1 MATSV
6 ANRTR
11 IRRFTPIQQLFHL
24 LLIVTFLIQGAT
36 GLARMFIETSWG
48 KTIAWVFG
56 GYEACR
62 TIHIYVGILMLCGF
76 ALHGIYL
83 IFKIN
88 WKRFPESLFSPDSLM
103 LRPKDAKDFLQH
115 IGWFFGISQAP
126 QFDRW
131 GYWEKFDYWA
141 VFWGI
146 PVLGITGLVMAY
158 PLSATQ
164 VMPGWFLNLAFWI
177 HRIEALLAMGHVFII
192 HFFIG
197 HLRRHNFPMD
207 RTMFEGSADLEAT
220 RHERPAWL
228 SRLEQTGE
236 LDRKLVPETGVARRA
251 VYYVVGYLAL
261 ACGVFLLVGGLIN
274 SPYITW

>member
-1 MATSV
+1 V
-6 ANRTR
+6 ENRTR
-11 IRRFTPIQQLFHL
+11 IKRFTPIQQLFHL

-36 GLARMFIETSWG
+36 GLARMFIETAWG
-48 KTIAWVFG
+48 QSLAWVFG

-62 TIHIYVGILMLCGF
+62 TVHIYVGILMLCGF
-76 ALHGIYL
+76 ALHGIYML
-83 IFKIN
+83 FKIN
-88 WKRFPESLFSPDSLM
+88 WKRFPASLLSPDSLM
-103 LRPKDAKDFLQH
+103 MRPKDAKDFLQH
-115 IGWFFGISQAP
+115 VGWFFGISQAP

-146 PVLGITGLVMAY
+146 PVLGITGLILAY

-228 SRLEQTGE
+228 ARLEQTGE
-236 LDRKLVPETGVARRA
+236 LDRQLVPETSLARQA

-261 ACGVFLLVGGLIN
+261 ACGVFLLVGGLLN

>member
-6 ANRTR
+6 ETRTR
-11 IRRFTPIQQLFHL
+11 IKRFTPIQQLFHL
-24 LLIVTFLIQGAT
+24 LLIVTFLIQGST

-48 KTIAWVFG
+48 KTVAWVFG

-83 IFKIN
+83 LFKIN

-115 IGWFFGISQAP
+115 VGWFFGISQAP

-146 PVLGITGLVMAY
+146 PVLGLTGLVLAY
-158 PLSATQ
+158 PLSATK

-228 SRLEQTGE
+228 TRLEQAGE
-236 LDRKLVPETGVARRA
+236 LERQLVPETGVARRA
-251 VYYVVGYLAL
+251 VYYIVGYLAL
-261 ACGVFLLVGGLIN
+261 VCGVFLLVGGLLN

>member
-1 MATSV
+1 
-6 ANRTR
+6 
-11 IRRFTPIQQLFHL
+11 
-24 LLIVTFLIQGAT
+24 
-36 GLARMFIETSWG
+36 
-48 KTIAWVFG
+48 
-56 GYEACR
+56 
-62 TIHIYVGILMLCGF
+62 
-76 ALHGIYL
+76 
-83 IFKIN
+83 
-88 WKRFPESLFSPDSLM
+88 
-103 LRPKDAKDFLQH
+103 
-115 IGWFFGISQAP
+115 
-126 QFDRW
+126 
-131 GYWEKFDYWA
+131 

-146 PVLGITGLVMAY
+146 PVLGVTGLILAY

-236 LDRKLVPETGVARRA
+236 LDRQLVPETGVARRA

-261 ACGVFLLVGGLIN
+261 ACGVFLLVGGLLN